1 MAVYSVEADIIEV
14 IPSKILAQLTDDV
27 NTVKV
32 IDSAIVIAMIAK
44 ADNQINIYIRGQHR
58 VVPLTV
64 VPLRIK
70 DMSVTLARYYLYE
83 RRIDQEIPDKMQ
95 TSYDLVID
103 ELKLIMKN
111 QLIIDDDSSVGN
123 TAGYYKSN
131 KTADSRIFTQKDSQ
145 NGVLDR
151 YFSKGRITPC

>member
-1 MAVYSVEADIIEV
+1 
-14 IPSKILAQLTDDV
+14 
-27 NTVKV
+27 
-32 IDSAIVIAMIAK
+32 
-44 ADNQINIYIRGQHR
+44 
-58 VVPLTV
+58 
-64 VPLRIK
+64 
-70 DMSVTLARYYLYE
+70 MSVTLARYYLYE
-83 RRIDQEIPDKMQ
+83 RRIDQEIPDKIQ

-131 KTADSRIFTQKDSQ
+131 KTADSRIFTQNDSQ